1 MKRSWSEFEAYV
13 HETMEKEN
21 IPGAAVAVA
30 ERGRVIYKKG
40 FGYRDIAQK
49 LAVTSETIFGIAS
62 VTKSFTAAAILELEK
77 EGKLSVNDPVTK
89 YIPEL
94 AIPSLE
100 PMDEIRIHHLLSHT
114 TGLPPVKRNENLN
127 RLQEHVTY
135 LNAMTHERLGKP
147 GEYFSYSNDAF
158 LLLGLIIERVTGR
171 LYRRD
176 MTQRFLDRLAMQRST
191 FNLEEFGKMGNV
203 TVPYCYNKETRTYE
217 EQVWPKLGNY
227 AVGGGLRSNVLDLL
241 KFGQLLLREPYFSR
255 MWRPVHPVFRHTSY
269 GYALTATPYG
279 GVTLVQHGG
288 SQPGVAANF
297 GLVPERQLVIAVLT
311 NASGVPAEEIWL
323 AAANMALGRPL
334 KQKAAVEPEYRLSTR
349 EMERFLGTYASE
361 EGGRLDIVKEGEKV
375 AAVIGGERYALR
387 ASGPQTLVI
396 KAWEYPIPFY
406 FDDSGRPWAALFG
419 MRMLRRN
426 KSEKA

>member
-13 HETMEKEN
+13 YEVMEKEN
-21 IPGAAVAVA
+21 IPGTAVAVA
-30 ERGRVIYKKG
+30 ERGRVIYEKG
-40 FGYRDIAQK
+40 FGYRDVAQK
-49 LAVTSETIFGIAS
+49 LAVTPETIFGIAS
-62 VTKSFTAAAILELEK
+62 VTKSLTAAAILVLEQ
-77 EGKLSVNDPVTK
+77 EGQLSVDDPITK

-114 TGLPPVKRNENLN
+114 TGLPPVKRNESLN

-135 LNAMTHERLGKP
+135 LNAIALERLGKP

-171 LYRRD
+171 LYRRY
-176 MTQRFLDRLAMQRST
+176 MTHRFLERLAMQRST
-191 FNLEEFGKMGNV
+191 FSLEELGKFENV
-203 TVPYCYNKETRTYE
+203 TVPYRYNKETRTYE
-217 EQVWPKLGNY
+217 AQEWSKLGNY
-227 AVGGGLRSNVLDLL
+227 EVGGGLRSNVLDLL

-255 MWRPVHPVFRHTSY
+255 MWQPVHPVFRQTSY
-269 GYALTATPYG
+269 GYALTATPYD

-311 NASGVPAEEIWL
+311 NASGAPAEEIWL
-323 AAANMALGRPL
+323 AAANTALGRPL
-334 KQKAAVEPEYRLSTR
+334 EQKAAVEPEYRLSTR

-361 EGGRLDIVKEGEKV
+361 EGGCLDIVKDGGEI
-375 AAVIGGERYALR
+375 AALIDGERYALR

-406 FDDSGRPWAALFG
+406 FDDSGQPWAVLFG
-419 MRMLRRN
+419 MRMLRR
-426 KSEKA
+426 K